1 MFLTAQHA
9 EVGGYYNPMAAPPIS
24 VVQAYK
30 TTVPADTARCYG
42 DTSVNSAAVP
52 LITCAFIQTVVVMA
66 AGAVSAPLIIPIIH
80 LQTHRAKNHIK
91 TSTPVSIQSDSAGV
105 LIFYTLD
112 GSKPGAGHR
121 GAAGSSRKYSEP
133 ILLPAGRVTIRAV
146 AVTSDGRES
155 SIVTKVF
162 SVDPLDNFLQPPP
175 EETSSPAE
183 TSEPRMMGNP
193 SLQSGPRFL
202 YGRHGSEIGA
212 QLVSSHRSQPAVF
225 RGSGDLRQLKSTE
238 TTRVQ
243 RDTDFLWCAR
253 CLHRRPSDPFAQF
266 CAQCGA
272 ALSPLPSHKLP
283 PAEEGQML
291 LCVFCGALV
300 PANTHT
306 CLVCEAAI
314 DQQLQPRAGITLQGH
329 VMCVCCGSG
338 NPADAF
344 SCLTCE
350 SRLQQVG
357 GARSSVPSDP
367 GAHTRML
374 SCTRCKRLNW
384 GDARFCDWCGSKP
397 THAARCVTCQ
407 RCGASAHPYTFYC
420 TACGIFL
427 EAPVPLGSCGDITR
441 SVKGAANRQVGV
453 QTACGATWRTT
464 ASSHPLRSVK
474 IAPPTVDQ
482 CTQTVGLYYPSG
494 TELQRKEQ
502 HRALQLLRK
511 QVQSDRHPPLTAI
524 SPGRGYWR
532 KQLDHI
538 CAHLRSYAQNNA
550 PFRALLGEPRLGR
563 MVFAVIQEDPHEV
576 SLTVSFAA
584 AELKEKQVGADDD
597 GTGSPGGGFE
607 LASWTK
613 TLSSITERTGWTG
626 SDQLS
631 APPSKP
637 YLTPK
642 LPVKDVQLLKE
653 LGPGRGEVGVIQQLL
668 DQVSPSAFNR
678 QPAQGHLTRFTF
690 VCAVVRQGADP
701 SCCGSDGLHAL
712 AIAVINGHH
721 DVLPVLVQRGADV
734 DQQSGRMKNTA
745 LHEAATLG
753 SAGVPCAEVLL
764 SCKANVRRRNAA
776 GQTAYDV
783 AASSGCGSMA
793 SLLAA
798 QTGLDLLGKLGN
810 MNSR

>member
-1 MFLTAQHA
+1 MFPTAQHA

-30 TTVPADTARCYG
+30 TSVPADTARCYG

-52 LITCAFIQTVVVMA
+52 LITCASIQTVVVMA

-243 RDTDFLWCAR
+243 RDTDFLRCAR

-272 ALSPLPSHKLP
+272 ALSPLPSHRLP

-314 DQQLQPRAGITLQGH
+314 DQQLQPRAGITLQ
-329 VMCVCCGSG
+329 
-338 NPADAF
+338 
-344 SCLTCE
+344 
-350 SRLQQVG
+350 VG
-357 GARSSVPSDP
+357 GARSGVPSDP

-397 THAARCVTCQ
+397 AHAARCVTCQ

-563 MVFAVIQEDPHEV
+563 MVFAVIQEDRHEV

-668 DQVSPSAFNR
+668 DQ
-678 QPAQGHLTRFTF
+678 
-690 VCAVVRQGADP
+690 GADP

-734 DQQSGRMKNTA
+734 DQQSGRPA
-745 LHEAATLG
+745 DQA
-753 SAGVPCAEVLL
+753 
-764 SCKANVRRRNAA
+764 
-776 GQTAYDV
+776 D
-783 AASSGCGSMA
+783 
-793 SLLAA
+793 
-798 QTGLDLLGKLGN
+798 GLF
-810 MNSR
+810 

>member
-1 MFLTAQHA
+1 
-9 EVGGYYNPMAAPPIS
+9 MAAPPIS

-52 LITCAFIQTVVVMA
+52 LITCAFI
-66 AGAVSAPLIIPIIH
+66 
-80 LQTHRAKNHIK
+80 QTHRAKNHIK

-668 DQVSPSAFNR
+668 DQ
-678 QPAQGHLTRFTF
+678 
-690 VCAVVRQGADP
+690 GADP

>member
-314 DQQLQPRAGITLQGH
+314 DQQLQPRAGITL
-329 VMCVCCGSG
+329 
-338 NPADAF
+338 
-344 SCLTCE
+344 
-350 SRLQQVG
+350 QVG

>member
-30 TTVPADTARCYG
+30 TSVPADTARCYG

-243 RDTDFLWCAR
+243 RDTDFLRCAR

-272 ALSPLPSHKLP
+272 ALSPLPSHRLP
-283 PAEEGQML
+283 PAEEG
-291 LCVFCGALV
+291 
-300 PANTHT
+300 
-306 CLVCEAAI
+306 
-314 DQQLQPRAGITLQGH
+314 QGH

-350 SRLQQVG
+350 SCLQQVG

-563 MVFAVIQEDPHEV
+563 MVFAVIQEDRHEV

-764 SCKANVRRRNAA
+764 SCKANVRQRNAA

>member
-30 TTVPADTARCYG
+30 TSVPADTARCYG

-52 LITCAFIQTVVVMA
+52 LITCAFI
-66 AGAVSAPLIIPIIH
+66 
-80 LQTHRAKNHIK
+80 QTHRAKNHIK

-243 RDTDFLWCAR
+243 RDTDFLRCAR

-272 ALSPLPSHKLP
+272 ALSPLPSHRLP

-350 SRLQQVG
+350 SCLQQVG

-563 MVFAVIQEDPHEV
+563 MVFAVIQEDRHEV

-764 SCKANVRRRNAA
+764 SCKANVRQRNAA

>member
-1 MFLTAQHA
+1 
-9 EVGGYYNPMAAPPIS
+9 
-24 VVQAYK
+24 
-30 TTVPADTARCYG
+30 
-42 DTSVNSAAVP
+42 
-52 LITCAFIQTVVVMA
+52 MA

-80 LQTHRAKNHIK
+80 LQTHRAKNHID

-162 SVDPLDNFLQPPP
+162 SVDPLDDFLQPPP
-175 EETSSPAE
+175 EGTSFLAE
-183 TSEPRMMGNP
+183 TSELHTSCFLCPEPRMMGNH

-202 YGRHGSEIGA
+202 NGRHGSEIGA
-212 QLVSSHRSQPAVF
+212 QLASSHRSQPAVF

-253 CLHRRPSDPFAQF
+253 CLRRRPSDPFAQF

-272 ALSPLPSHKLP
+272 ALPLLPGHRLP
-283 PAEEGQML
+283 PAEGGQML

-357 GARSSVPSDP
+357 GARSGVPSDP

-374 SCTRCKRLNW
+374 SCTRCKRLNR

-397 THAARCVTCQ
+397 AHAARCVTCQ
-407 RCGASAHPYTFYC
+407 RCGASAHPYASYC

-441 SVKGAANRQVGV
+441 SVKGAANHQVGV
-453 QTACGATWRTT
+453 QTACGATWRAT
-464 ASSHPLRSVK
+464 ASLHPPRSVK
-474 IAPPTVDQ
+474 IAAPTVDQ

-550 PFRALLGEPRLGR
+550 PFRALLGEPHLGR
-563 MVFAVIQEDPHEV
+563 MVSAVIQEDRHEF

-597 GTGSPGGGFE
+597 GMGSPGGGFE

-613 TLSSITERTGWTG
+613 TLSSVAERTGWTG

-642 LPVKDVQLLKE
+642 PPVKDVQLLKE
-653 LGPGRGEVGVIQQLL
+653 LGPGRGEVSVILQLL
-668 DQVSPSAFNR
+668 D
-678 QPAQGHLTRFTF
+678 
-690 VCAVVRQGADP
+690 QGADP
-701 SCCGSDGLHAL
+701 SCCRSDGLHAL
-712 AIAVINGHH
+712 AVAVVNGHH
-721 DVLPVLVQRGADV
+721 DVLPVLLQRGADV

-745 LHEAATLG
+745 LHEAAALG

-764 SCKANVRRRNAA
+764 SCKANVRRRNVA

-783 AASSGCGSMA
+783 AASSGCGSIA

-810 MNSR
+810 MNSS

>member
-30 TTVPADTARCYG
+30 TSVPADTARCYG

-52 LITCAFIQTVVVMA
+52 LITCAFI
-66 AGAVSAPLIIPIIH
+66 
-80 LQTHRAKNHIK
+80 QTHRAKNHIK

-243 RDTDFLWCAR
+243 RDTDFLRCAR

-272 ALSPLPSHKLP
+272 ALSPLPSHRLP

-350 SRLQQVG
+350 SCLQQVG

-563 MVFAVIQEDPHEV
+563 MVFAVIQEDRHEV

-668 DQVSPSAFNR
+668 DQ
-678 QPAQGHLTRFTF
+678 
-690 VCAVVRQGADP
+690 GADP

-764 SCKANVRRRNAA
+764 SCKANVRQRNAA

>member
-1 MFLTAQHA
+1 
-9 EVGGYYNPMAAPPIS
+9 
-24 VVQAYK
+24 
-30 TTVPADTARCYG
+30 
-42 DTSVNSAAVP
+42 
-52 LITCAFIQTVVVMA
+52 MA

-80 LQTHRAKNHIK
+80 LQTHRAKNHID

-112 GSKPGAGHR
+112 GSKPGAGHH
-121 GAAGSSRKYSEP
+121 GAAGSSRKYSQP
-133 ILLPAGRVTIRAV
+133 ILLPAGRVTVRAV

-162 SVDPLDNFLQPPP
+162 SVDPLDDFLQPPP
-175 EETSSPAE
+175 EGTSFLAE
-183 TSEPRMMGNP
+183 TSEPKMMGNH

-202 YGRHGSEIGA
+202 NGRHGSEIDA
-212 QLVSSHRSQPAVF
+212 QLASSQRSQPAVF
-225 RGSGDLRQLKSTE
+225 RESGDLRQLKSTE

-253 CLHRRPSDPFAQF
+253 CLHRRPSDPLAQF

-272 ALSPLPSHKLP
+272 ALPLLPGHRLP
-283 PAEEGQML
+283 PAEG
-291 LCVFCGALV
+291 G
-300 PANTHT
+300 
-306 CLVCEAAI
+306 
-314 DQQLQPRAGITLQGH
+314 
-329 VMCVCCGSG
+329 
-338 NPADAF
+338 
-344 SCLTCE
+344 
-350 SRLQQVG
+350 QVG
-357 GARSSVPSDP
+357 GARSAVPSDP

-374 SCTRCKRLNW
+374 SCTRCKRLNRS
-384 GDARFCDWCGSKP
+384 DARFCDWCGSKP
-397 THAARCVTCQ
+397 AHAARCVTCQ
-407 RCGASAHPYTFYC
+407 RCGASAHPYASYC

-453 QTACGATWRTT
+453 QTACGATWRAT
-464 ASSHPLRSVK
+464 ASLHPPRSVK
-474 IAPPTVDQ
+474 IATPTVDQ

-563 MVFAVIQEDPHEV
+563 MVSAVIQEDRREV

-584 AELKEKQVGADDD
+584 AELQEKQVGADDD
-597 GTGSPGGGFE
+597 MGSPGGGFE

-613 TLSSITERTGWTG
+613 TLSSVAEQTGWTG

-642 LPVKDVQLLKE
+642 PLVKDVQLLTE

-668 DQVSPSAFNR
+668 DQ
-678 QPAQGHLTRFTF
+678 
-690 VCAVVRQGADP
+690 GADP
-701 SCCGSDGLHAL
+701 SCCRSDGLHAL
-712 AIAVINGHH
+712 AVAVVNGHH

-745 LHEAATLG
+745 LHEAAALG

-783 AASSGCGSMA
+783 AASLGCSSMA
-793 SLLAA
+793 SLLAS
-798 QTGLDLLGKLGN
+798 QTGLGKLGI